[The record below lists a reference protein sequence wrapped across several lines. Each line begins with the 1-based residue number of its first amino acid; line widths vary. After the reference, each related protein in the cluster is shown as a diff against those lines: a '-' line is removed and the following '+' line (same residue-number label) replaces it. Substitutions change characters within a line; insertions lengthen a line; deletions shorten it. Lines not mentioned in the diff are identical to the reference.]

1 MKRTKRFFRTQVRH
15 TITHTHT
22 PHTVCDFDG
31 ERERDTRD
39 QHNTHEQEDDDD
51 DDDDVFS
58 FVVFFFVFFF
68 VVFFFPTQ
76 GKKRL

>member
-15 TITHTHT
+15 TITHAHT

-51 DDDDVFS
+51 DDDVFS

>member
-1 MKRTKRFFRTQVRH
+1 MKRTKRFFRPQVRH

-51 DDDDVFS
+51 DDDVFS

>member
-1 MKRTKRFFRTQVRH
+1 MKRMKRFFRTQVRQ

-22 PHTVCDFDG
+22 PHTACDFDG

-39 QHNTHEQEDDDD
+39 QHNTHEQEDDD

>member
-1 MKRTKRFFRTQVRH
+1 MKRFFRTQVRQ

-22 PHTVCDFDG
+22 PHTACDFDG

-39 QHNTHEQEDDDD
+39 QHNTHEQEDDD

>member
-1 MKRTKRFFRTQVRH
+1 
-15 TITHTHT
+15 HTHT

>member
-51 DDDDVFS
+51 DDVFS
-58 FVVFFFVFFF
+58 F